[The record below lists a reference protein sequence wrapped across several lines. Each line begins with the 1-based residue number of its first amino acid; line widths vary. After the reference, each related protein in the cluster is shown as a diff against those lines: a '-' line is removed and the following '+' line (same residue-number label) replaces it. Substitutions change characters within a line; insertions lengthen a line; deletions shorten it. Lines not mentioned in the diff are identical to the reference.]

1 MFNKNEFKAQIV
13 KKGMTVKKIAESLG
27 INEATVY
34 RKINA
39 DGDFTREEINKLI
52 DILQIE
58 NPMDIF
64 FAEQLA

>member
-1 MFNKNEFKAQIV
+1 VFNKNEFKAQIV
-13 KKGMTVKKIAESLG
+13 KKGLTVKKLAEYLG

-39 DGDFTREEINKLI
+39 DGDFTRDEINKLI

-58 NPMDIF
+58 EPMKIF
-64 FAEQLA
+64 FAEKLA

>member
-13 KKGMTVKKIAESLG
+13 KKGLTVKKLAEYLG

-39 DGDFTREEINKLI
+39 DGDFTRDEINKLI

-58 NPMDIF
+58 EPMKIF
-64 FAEQLA
+64 FAEKLA